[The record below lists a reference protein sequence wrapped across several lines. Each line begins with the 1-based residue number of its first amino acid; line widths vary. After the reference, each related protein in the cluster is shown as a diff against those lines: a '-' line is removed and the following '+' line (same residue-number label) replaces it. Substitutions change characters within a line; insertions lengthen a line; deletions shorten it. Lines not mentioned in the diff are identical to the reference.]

1 MANMVHRLQVSNAD
15 IHLDKDW
22 GVNITSG
29 LAYYAI
35 FKKLDSDSN
44 GSELPL
50 NAFNKIVLP
59 FGVSVIDYKGQ
70 PFNHLKDRFD
80 FQNVRDM
87 IIRCSSIYWRYELVQ
102 TIVSSSTNL
111 KSLILRSD
119 ILIVDLH

>member
-1 MANMVHRLQVSNAD
+1 MVDRLQVSNAD

-87 IIRCSSIYWRYELVQ
+87 IIRCSSIYWRCELVQ

-119 ILIVDLH
+119 TLIVDLH